1 MATFPSINPTYNT
14 KKSITPNTRTV
25 RFADGY
31 EHRIIF
37 GVPEHQIPKIYNL
50 TFNVSLTEANT
61 IMAFLDARYLD
72 SASFDFTPPNGTQGK
87 YVCEKLISLALIS
100 LKSLLIYDISLF
112 NNAII

>member
-31 EHRIIF
+31 EHR
-37 GVPEHQIPKIYNL
+37 IPKIYNL

-87 YVCEKLISLALIS
+87 YVCEKYNEDMVLSNRSTVRATFREVFEPS
-100 LKSLLIYDISLF
+100 
-112 NNAII
+112 

>member
-14 KKSITPNTRTV
+14 KKSITPNTRNV
-25 RFADGY
+25 LFADGY

-37 GVPEHQIPKIYNL
+37 VVPEHQIPKIYNL

-87 YVCEKLISLALIS
+87 YVCEKYNEDMVLSNRSTVRATFREVFEPS
-100 LKSLLIYDISLF
+100 
-112 NNAII
+112 

>member
-1 MATFPSINPTYNT
+1 MATFP
-14 KKSITPNTRTV
+14 SITPNTRTV

-50 TFNVSLTEANT
+50 TFNVSLTDANT

-87 YVCEKLISLALIS
+87 YVCEKYNEDMILSNRSTVSAT
-100 LKSLLIYDISLF
+100 F
-112 NNAII
+112 REVFEPNQRQ